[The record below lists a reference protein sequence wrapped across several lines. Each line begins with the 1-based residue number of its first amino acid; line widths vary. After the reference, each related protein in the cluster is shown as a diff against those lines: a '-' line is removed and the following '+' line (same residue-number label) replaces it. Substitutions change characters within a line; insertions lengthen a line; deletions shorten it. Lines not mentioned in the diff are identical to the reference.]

1 MTTPSD
7 LASLSAVKSWLSVT
21 SSSDDALL
29 GSLITAASRAIYA
42 YLGRSSILP
51 ATYSEWYDGRG
62 FYSLTLRRW
71 PVISVASVV
80 ADGMNIPAALNSPLV
95 TGCYQSPGF
104 LLRPWDGQPPGRIG
118 VVTLNRY
125 RFRRGQ
131 NNIGVVYSSGYQVS
145 GEAATVPVIP
155 YQVTAQAPYGPWA
168 SDMGVV
174 YASTGLPLTPVAA
187 SPGVGQYV
195 VNASTGVYTFNSA
208 DSGAS
213 VKLSYGF
220 IPQSLVQACVETVA
234 ERYRYRD
241 RVGQRSKSIGG
252 QETVS
257 FDLGR
262 PGSGMSDFALG
273 LLAPYRQVTPLDY

>member
-7 LASLSAVKSWLSVT
+7 LATLFAVKNWLGVT
-21 SSSDDALL
+21 SAADDVLL

-42 YLGRSSILP
+42 YLGRSAILP
-51 ATYSEWYDGRG
+51 AAYSEWYDGRG

-80 ADGMNIPAALNSPLV
+80 ADGLSIPAAPVTPLA
-95 TGCYQSPGF
+95 TGSYQSPGF
-104 LLRPWDGQPPGRIG
+104 LLRPWDGQPPGRLG

-131 NNIGVVYSSGYQVS
+131 NNIGVAYSAGYQVS
-145 GEAATVPVIP
+145 GEAATVPVAP
-155 YQVTAQAPYGPWA
+155 YQVTVHAPYGPWA
-168 SDMGVV
+168 SDMGVT
-174 YASTGLPLTPVAA
+174 YASGAPLTPVAS
-187 SPGVGQYV
+187 SPAVGQYTA
-195 VNASTGVYTFNSA
+195 NPNGVYRFSAA
-208 DSGAS
+208 DSGAA
-213 VKLSYGF
+213 VNLSYGYL
-220 IPQSLVQACVETVA
+220 PQSLVQACIDIVA

-241 RVGQRSKSIGG
+241 RIGQRSKSIAS

-262 PGSGMSDFALG
+262 PGSGMTDFALG
-273 LLAPYRQVTPLDY
+273 LLAPYRQVTPIDY